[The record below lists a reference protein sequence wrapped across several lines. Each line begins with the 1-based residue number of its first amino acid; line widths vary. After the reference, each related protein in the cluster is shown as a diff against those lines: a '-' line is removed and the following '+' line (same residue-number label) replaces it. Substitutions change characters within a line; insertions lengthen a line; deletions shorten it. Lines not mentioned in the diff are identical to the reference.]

1 MLFQILLQPQIEELV
16 IYHVGII
23 LLGDEILLQQSF
35 QGGIYRAWRREMIF
49 LCEGSALYA
58 SGFALCR
65 DGDEDIALLF
75 RHLAQKGLVGV

>member
-49 LCEGSALYA
+49 LGEGSALYT

-65 DGDEDIALLF
+65 DGDENP
-75 RHLAQKGLVGV
+75 RR

>member
-1 MLFQILLQPQIEELV
+1 
-16 IYHVGII
+16 
-23 LLGDEILLQQSF
+23 
-35 QGGIYRAWRREMIF
+35 MIF
-49 LCEGSALYA
+49 LGEGSALYA

>member
-1 MLFQILLQPQIEELV
+1 MLFQILLQPQIEELI
-16 IYHVGII
+16 IYYVGII

-35 QGGIYRAWRREMIF
+35 QSGIYRAWRREVIF

-65 DGDEDIALLF
+65 DGDENP
-75 RHLAQKGLVGV
+75 RR